1 MDFDILIPAAMENQV
16 CAHNEAKI
24 HARLIC
30 EAANGPTTPDADE
43 ILCARGLP
51 VLPDILAN
59 AGGITVSYFEWVQN
73 IENEQW
79 DLDDV
84 NSKLRQKMQ
93 RAVNAV
99 VDRRSDLNAS
109 RPSQPVSGATD
120 EATLTDP
127 DCVDL
132 RTAALDGWAESPQVL
147 VTETR
152 TAVNRILIRTERA
165 LTREVGLPG
174 RPWFR
179 HQVYAPGFYTGVW
192 GQDPTGGPRGDRTA

>member
-16 CAHNEAKI
+16 CAHNEAKIHARLICEAHNEAKI

-43 ILCARGLP
+43 ILCARGVP

-120 EATLTDP
+120 EAT
-127 DCVDL
+127 
-132 RTAALDGWAESPQVL
+132 
-147 VTETR
+147 
-152 TAVNRILIRTERA
+152 
-165 LTREVGLPG
+165 
-174 RPWFR
+174 
-179 HQVYAPGFYTGVW
+179 YAP
-192 GQDPTGGPRGDRTA
+192 PRSTGGPSHRRCSLPRHEPR